1 VSIFY
6 PAKAA
11 VVFTAITLIV
21 LSRVRAHHPF
31 DRFGPAN
38 RVTLLRALLVSLVAG
53 MVGESPGPTVA
64 AGAVAAATLTTV
76 LDAADGWLARR
87 TGMESA
93 FGARFDLEVD
103 ALLIQVLAVLT
114 WRWEKAGAWVLLSG
128 LLRYAFIAS
137 GWLWPWMRRPL
148 APTVRAKAICV
159 GQIATLILALLPP
172 ITPPASMV
180 LAALGLSS
188 LGYSFLVDSW
198 RLWAQR
204 LEA

>member
-1 VSIFY
+1 M
-6 PAKAA
+6 
-11 VVFTAITLIV
+11 
-21 LSRVRAHHPF
+21 
-31 DRFGPAN
+31 
-38 RVTLLRALLVSLVAG
+38 LRALLVSLFAG
-53 MVGESPGPTVA
+53 MIGESPGPGVA
-64 AGAVAAATLTTV
+64 AGAVAAGTLTTV
-76 LDAADGWLARR
+76 LDGADGWLARR
-87 TGMESA
+87 TRMASA

-103 ALLIQVLAVLT
+103 ALLIQVLAVLA

-148 APTVRAKAICV
+148 TPTKRAKAICI

-172 ITPPASMV
+172 ITPPASTA
-180 LAALGLSS
+180 LAALGLSA
-188 LGYSFLVDSW
+188 LGYSFLVDSR